1 MKLYLARFKS
11 TEDSESYVLVF
22 PTAKERAQY
31 VQREEDLGNEYEVE
45 KHTCEFPA
53 TKEGIVDFF
62 NRHAWHWQ

>member
-1 MKLYLARFKS
+1 MKLYLARF
-11 TEDSESYVLVF
+11 THIEGDYNYVLVF
-22 PTAKERAQY
+22 LTAKERAQY

-62 NRHAWHWQ
+62 NHHAWHWQ

>member
-31 VQREEDLGNEYEVE
+31 VQREEDLGRDYIVE
-45 KHTCEFPA
+45 KRTCEFPA
-53 TKEGIVDFF
+53 TKAGIVAFF